1 MRFLQTPYKKYRK
14 STDILRQT
22 ACFICYRKIL
32 CPMKLSHNAAAYSL
46 EPPFTAN
53 FKIRSTVRAV
63 LTVLI
68 VLVRLITV
76 SYIIIQFMSMLF
88 RKKDIFFYG
97 LYINCNKDM
106 YVLGVKCLSKN
117 GINGFKLVTA
127 VVLCFFVV
135 VGLLLFTAV
144 FSLREET
151 RQAEKLAAN
160 PEITVLRTADNTVE
174 TIKLEEFLVGVV
186 AGEMPVTFET
196 EALKA
201 QAVAARSY
209 ILKRLPSPYGEGL
222 TVHTGN
228 AAVCDDYAHC
238 QAYVDEEQRKKNW
251 GENFAVNERKIRQAV
266 EATANLVLVYDG
278 VVVSPTFCS
287 TCGGNTEA
295 AGDYWQSDVP
305 ALQAVACYWDT
316 EAPKY
321 LSNVYYTKAEMAA
334 KLGISTADLANL
346 KIARTSDTG
355 RVTLVTCGEKQ
366 WKGSAVRTALGLNS
380 TDFQWLADE
389 NGYRISVKGFG
400 HGVGLCQHGA
410 NGMAKA
416 GADYRQILHHYY
428 TDVDITEITQMVNTE
443 QTNTE

>member
-1 MRFLQTPYKKYRK
+1 M
-14 STDILRQT
+14 
-22 ACFICYRKIL
+22 
-32 CPMKLSHNAAAYSL
+32 N
-46 EPPFTAN
+46 
-53 FKIRSTVRAV
+53 
-63 LTVLI
+63 
-68 VLVRLITV
+68 
-76 SYIIIQFMSMLF
+76 
-88 RKKDIFFYG
+88 
-97 LYINCNKDM
+97 
-106 YVLGVKCLSKN
+106 KN

-127 VVLCFFVV
+127 VVLCFLVV

-186 AGEMPVTFET
+186 AGEMPVTFEQ

-278 VVVSPTFCS
+278 IVVSPTFCS
-287 TCGGNTEA
+287 TCGGSTEA

-416 GADYRQILHHYY
+416 GANYRQILHHYY